1 MVVMWKKTFIYWI
14 CYNYYYKLVL
24 RLLRNIENNIILYPM
39 VYRNILLPSFTHD
52 QMFTIILC
60 WSVCLQRHVYPF
72 NCNKSVVSR
81 CLKKIISLKLVF
93 KWLSSVSRSQI
104 FFIHIY
110 KITSGFPCVPKGCVF
125 KRCLECIKILKVNNC
140 M

>member
-39 VYRNILLPSFTHD
+39 VYRNILLPIFTHD

-81 CLKKIISLKLVF
+81 CLKKKIISFKLVF
-93 KWLSSVSRSQI
+93 NDFHQSAEVKYFLSTFIRLLRVFHVSL
-104 FFIHIY
+104 
-110 KITSGFPCVPKGCVF
+110 KAA
-125 KRCLECIKILKVNNC
+125 CLSDA
-140 M
+140 